1 MENTKKALLEV
12 METFEKTQ
20 TQVAKEIGLSTATIS
35 QFLDGSYKGNNK
47 KVKNTIDK
55 YIEQIKERNKIKNG
69 ISFYPEL
76 YNSRQTLFI
85 CNYAHLN
92 NDIAL
97 ICGAAGAG
105 KTTALNHYKA
115 NNIGVIMVTA
125 DPCCSTTLG
134 ILKRILLAL
143 NKPIK
148 GDKSVM
154 FNDLIKYFKGSNKL
168 LIIDEA
174 DNLNFTALQ
183 TIRTLNDKAKI
194 GIVLSGNDKI
204 YRQMLTGQKSYE
216 FEQINSRVFV
226 RKQVENTYNLEEIE
240 NIFNTKDKELSGILL
255 DVAQRHCLRIAIKL
269 YNLTIKVYGTVTLKD
284 IRQARWEFL
293 NY

>member
-55 YIEQIKERNKIKNG
+55 YIEQIKERSKIKNG

-154 FNDLIKYFKGSNKL
+154 FNDLINYFKGSNKL

-194 GIVLSGNDKI
+194 GIVLSGNDK
-204 YRQMLTGQKSYE
+204 
-216 FEQINSRVFV
+216 INSRVFV